1 LTASNFIT
9 SLIVIFILVLVVVIL
24 YQSSISYLNL
34 IYADNVI
41 TIIPGS
47 GNYNPSNQF
56 SITRFFDNNFF
67 PVKRISNITWYNADN
82 VEHTILLGFKNGT
95 RIMKPQTIEPGD
107 SFSYKFINSGYYNFS
122 SAEYS
127 WMKGTVFV
135 TDDIVS
141 KTAMDK
147 KNDAKIQLSWT
158 PAKPTVYSNTNF
170 KINFVD
176 AATGKNMQHV
186 DYEFYLLDPIGNEV
200 FKQSMHSGWGV
211 ESASYNIP
219 DNQNYTALIS
229 IKGILFQ
236 PVEHEDARFNISP

>member
-1 LTASNFIT
+1 LNPVIPFPTNLLTA
-9 SLIVIFILVLVVVIL
+9 
-24 YQSSISYLNL
+24 
-34 IYADNVI
+34 
-41 TIIPGS
+41 
-47 GNYNPSNQF
+47 
-56 SITRFFDNNFF
+56 
-67 PVKRISNITWYNADN
+67 
-82 VEHTILLGFKNGT
+82 
-95 RIMKPQTIEPGD
+95 
-107 SFSYKFINSGYYNFS
+107 GYYNFS

-141 KTAMDK
+141 KTGMDK

-158 PAKPTVYSNTNF
+158 PAKPTMHSNTHF

-211 ESASYNIP
+211 ESASYSIP
-219 DNQNYTALIS
+219 ANQNYTALIS

>member
-1 LTASNFIT
+1 
-9 SLIVIFILVLVVVIL
+9 
-24 YQSSISYLNL
+24 
-34 IYADNVI
+34 
-41 TIIPGS
+41 
-47 GNYNPSNQF
+47 
-56 SITRFFDNNFF
+56 
-67 PVKRISNITWYNADN
+67 
-82 VEHTILLGFKNGT
+82 
-95 RIMKPQTIEPGD
+95 
-107 SFSYKFINSGYYNFS
+107 
-122 SAEYS
+122 
-127 WMKGTVFV
+127 
-135 TDDIVS
+135 
-141 KTAMDK
+141 
-147 KNDAKIQLSWT
+147 
-158 PAKPTVYSNTNF
+158 VYSNTNF